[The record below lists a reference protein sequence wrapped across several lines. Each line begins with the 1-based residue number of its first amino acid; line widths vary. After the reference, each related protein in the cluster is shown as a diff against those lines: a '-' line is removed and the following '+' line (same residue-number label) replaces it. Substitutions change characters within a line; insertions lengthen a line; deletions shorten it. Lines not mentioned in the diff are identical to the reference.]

1 MVRGGLRG
9 LGVRRGARGAATH
22 LSRGEHQPGEALGGR
37 GSADREAVAL
47 RGGGQLAQG
56 CGRGG
61 GAEHEPGAR
70 IPRGPR
76 ARAPQVGGIR
86 TLGATR
92 APADKVTRQDLIL
105 RLISE
110 KELGTQ
116 QGVVKALAEEGVEAA
131 QATVSR
137 DLAEL
142 GVLKVGNRYLALPHE
157 PGSAG
162 IEVLPSFVLNLVPAQ
177 NQVVIHTRDG
187 TAGAVSSVLDRVKG
201 LKVLATIA
209 GQDTVLAIAPDNAA
223 AEEVAGLIADV
234 CRART
239 RPAGNVE

>member
-1 MVRGGLRG
+1 M
-9 LGVRRGARGAATH
+9 
-22 LSRGEHQPGEALGGR
+22 
-37 GSADREAVAL
+37 
-47 RGGGQLAQG
+47 
-56 CGRGG
+56 
-61 GAEHEPGAR
+61 
-70 IPRGPR
+70 
-76 ARAPQVGGIR
+76 
-86 TLGATR
+86 GATR
-92 APADKVTRQDLIL
+92 APVDKATRQDLIL

-110 KELGTQ
+110 REIGTQ
-116 QGVVKALAEEGVEAA
+116 QDVAAALAEEGIEVA

-162 IEVLPSFVLNLVPAQ
+162 IEVLPSFVLGIAPAQ

-201 LKVLATIA
+201 LKIIGTIA
-209 GQDTVLAIAPDNAA
+209 GQDTVLAISPDNAA
-223 AEEVAGLIADV
+223 AEEVANLIADV